1 MTGFVVGLFD
11 AFMAFDPEHPKRNS
25 AVRCNKFHG

>member
-1 MTGFVVGLFD
+1 MTGFVVLLDTFV
-11 AFMAFDPEHPKRNS
+11 AFDPENPERDS